1 MQVTRARMYLRM
13 ITRAFARRISRV
25 LIASLS
31 IVVGATTLSALA
43 IITYTVPEQIAREL
57 RSYGANLVVSP
68 AGTQTVRVDD
78 MAAIN
83 DALAEAGAQ
92 VVGHAP
98 YRQDNL
104 LYNQQPLPAMGTD
117 FALAT
122 ALRPYW
128 SVDGEL
134 PARPGEMLAG
144 HDLVQR
150 YGFEVGDRVAVV
162 GQAEQGVDS
171 APVTLTVSGLL
182 RTGGPEDAMVVL
194 SLADLESIL
203 PSDGRLDMI
212 EYSLLGDE
220 AALEASA
227 TTIDEADEAVHAQ
240 VVKRITRSE
249 SGVLLTLRALIWIVS
264 IVIGALTLIS
274 VTTTM
279 NAVVSER
286 ATELALKKALGAS
299 SEQIVG
305 EFIGEGVILG
315 LFGGL
320 LGALGGIAV
329 GGLVTREV
337 FNMSLQASWWI
348 VPVTMGVAA
357 VVSGLGSFVT
367 VRRIININPALVL
380 GGE

>member
-1 MQVTRARMYLRM
+1 MTRARMYLRM
-13 ITRAFARRISRV
+13 ITRAFVRRISRV

-68 AGTQTVRVDD
+68 AGIQTVRVDD
-78 MAAIN
+78 METIN
-83 DALAEAGAQ
+83 ATLASAGVQ
-92 VVGHAP
+92 VVGYAP

-104 LYNQQPLPAMGTD
+104 LYNQQPVSAMATD
-117 FALAT
+117 FALASV
-122 ALRPYW
+122 LRPYW
-128 SVDGEL
+128 SIDGGL
-134 PARPGEMLAG
+134 PAAPGEVLVGRDLA
-144 HDLVQR
+144 QR
-150 YGFEVGDRVAVV
+150 YGFEVGDAISVV
-162 GQAEQGVDS
+162 GQTEQGVDS
-171 APVTLTVSGLL
+171 EPAGLVISGLL
-182 RTGGPEDAMVVL
+182 RTGGTEDAMVVL
-194 SLADLESIL
+194 ALADLESIL

-220 AALEASA
+220 AALESLAVMIGDADAS
-227 TTIDEADEAVHAQ
+227 VHAQ

-299 SEQIVG
+299 NGQIVG
-305 EFIGEGVILG
+305 EFIGEGVVLG

-320 LGALGGIAV
+320 LGALGAILVAR
-329 GGLVTREV
+329 LVTRQV
-337 FNMSLQASWWI
+337 FNLNLQANWWV
-348 VPVTMGVAA
+348 VPMTMVVAA
-357 VVSGLGSFVT
+357 LVSGLGSFVT
-367 VRRIININPALVL
+367 VRRIIGINPALVL

>member
-1 MQVTRARMYLRM
+1 MTRARMYLRM
-13 ITRAFARRISRV
+13 ITRAFARRITRV

-43 IITYTVPEQIAREL
+43 IITYTVPDQIAREL

-68 AGTQTVRVDD
+68 SSTQTVRVDD
-78 MAAIN
+78 MVALNA
-83 DALAEAGAQ
+83 ALADAGVQ
-92 VVGHAP
+92 VIGHAP

-104 LYNQQPLPAMGTD
+104 LYNQQPLSAMGTD
-117 FALAT
+117 LALAT
-122 ALRPYW
+122 AMRPYW
-128 SVDGEL
+128 SIDGRL
-134 PARPGEMLAG
+134 PAASHEVLVGRDLA
-144 HDLVQR
+144 QR
-150 YGFEVGDRVAVV
+150 YGFEVGDALAVV

-171 APVTLTVSGLL
+171 PPVTLRVSGLL
-182 RTGGPEDAMVVL
+182 RTGGPEDAMIVL
-194 SLADLESIL
+194 ALDDLESIL

-212 EYSLLGDE
+212 EYSVLGDE
-220 AALEASA
+220 AALQTVA
-227 TTIDEADEAVHAQ
+227 TMIEGTDHAVHAQ

-320 LGALGGIAV
+320 LGALGGMAV
-329 GGLVTREV
+329 GALVTREV
-337 FNMSLQASWWI
+337 FNMDLQASWWV
-348 VPVTMGVAA
+348 VPVTMLVAA
-357 VVSGLGSFVT
+357 LVTGLGSFVT
-367 VRRIININPALVL
+367 VRRIINIDPALVL

>member
-1 MQVTRARMYLRM
+1 MTRTRMYLRM

-31 IVVGATTLSALA
+31 IIVGATTLSALA
-43 IITYTVPEQIAREL
+43 IITYTVPDQIAREL

-68 AGTQTVRVDD
+68 AGTQTVRIDD
-78 MAAIN
+78 MTTINAALT
-83 DALAEAGAQ
+83 DAGVQ
-92 VVGHAP
+92 IVGHAP

-104 LYNQQPLPAMGTD
+104 LYNQQPLPAMATD
-117 FALAT
+117 LALAT
-122 ALRPYW
+122 AMRPYW
-128 SVDGEL
+128 GIDGEL
-134 PARPGEMLAG
+134 PSAPEEILVGR
-144 HDLVQR
+144 DLVQR
-150 YGFEVGDRVAVV
+150 YGFEVGDQIPVV

-171 APVTLTVSGLL
+171 PPVKMTISGLL
-182 RTGGPEDAMVVL
+182 RTGGPEDSMIVL
-194 SLADLESIL
+194 ALDDLESVL

-212 EYSLLGDE
+212 EYSVLGDE
-220 AALEASA
+220 AALETIA
-227 TTIDEADEAVHAQ
+227 TMIEDTDDAVNAQ

-329 GGLVTREV
+329 GGLVTSEV
-337 FNMSLQASWWI
+337 FNMSLQASWWV
-348 VPVTMGVAA
+348 VPVTMAA
-357 VVSGLGSFVT
+357 AALVSGLGSFVT

>member
-1 MQVTRARMYLRM
+1 MTRARMYLRM
-13 ITRAFARRISRV
+13 ITRAFVRRLSRV

-31 IVVGATTLSALA
+31 IIVGATTLSALA
-43 IITYTVPEQIAREL
+43 IITYTVPDQIAREL

-68 AGTQTVRVDD
+68 SSTQTVRVDD
-78 MAAIN
+78 MAALN
-83 DALAEAGAQ
+83 ATLADAGVQ

-104 LYNQQPLPAMGTD
+104 LYNQQPLSAMGTD
-117 FALAT
+117 LALAT
-122 ALRPYW
+122 AMRPYW
-128 SVDGEL
+128 SIDGAL
-134 PARPGEMLAG
+134 PSASGEVLVG
-144 HDLVQR
+144 RDLVQR
-150 YGFEVGDRVAVV
+150 YGFEAGDAITVV
-162 GQAEQGVDS
+162 GQVEQGVDS

-182 RTGGPEDAMVVL
+182 RTGGPEDAMIVL
-194 SLADLESIL
+194 SLDDLESIL

-220 AALEASA
+220 AALETVA
-227 TTIDEADEAVHAQ
+227 TMIDETDLAVHAQ

-320 LGALGGIAV
+320 PGALGGIAV

-337 FNMSLQASWWI
+337 FNMDLQASWWV
-348 VPVTMGVAA
+348 VPVTMLLAA
-357 VVSGLGSFVT
+357 LVSGLGSFVT
-367 VRRIININPALVL
+367 VRRIINIDPALVL

>member
-1 MQVTRARMYLRM
+1 MPRVRMYLRM

-25 LIASLS
+25 LVASLS
-31 IVVGATTLSALA
+31 IIVGATTLSALA

-68 AGTQTVRVDD
+68 AGTQTVRVED
-78 MAAIN
+78 METIN
-83 DALAEAGAQ
+83 ATLAEAGVQ
-92 VVGHAP
+92 LVGYAP

-104 LYNQQPLPAMGTD
+104 LYNQQPLPAMATD

-122 ALRPYW
+122 VLRPYW
-128 SVDGEL
+128 SIDGQL
-134 PARPGEMLAG
+134 PSGAGEVLVGRDLA
-144 HDLVQR
+144 QR
-150 YGFEVGDRVAVV
+150 YGFKVGDTISVVA
-162 GQAEQGVDS
+162 QAEQGVDS
-171 APVTLTVSGLL
+171 EPARLTISGIL
-182 RTGGPEDAMVVL
+182 RTGGTEDAMVL
-194 SLADLESIL
+194 LALADLESLL
-203 PSDGRLDMI
+203 PSGGRLDMI

-220 AALEASA
+220 ATLESVAS
-227 TTIDEADEAVHAQ
+227 TIDREDESVHAQ

-264 IVIGALTLIS
+264 IVIGALTMIS

-286 ATELALKKALGAS
+286 ATELALKKTLGAS
-299 SEQIVG
+299 NGQLVG

-320 LGALGGIAV
+320 LGAVGGIAV
-329 GGLVTREV
+329 AGLVTQEV
-337 FNMSLQASWWI
+337 FNLNLQASWWV
-348 VPVTMGVAA
+348 VPVTMTAA
-357 VVSGLGSFVT
+357 ALVSGLGTFVT
-367 VRRIININPALVL
+367 VRRIVGINPAIVL